1 MATTTVLRTIARAA
15 LGIAVAGMVLGQAGT
30 AFADEGT
37 PAPKASSGSW
47 DTAVAVMTDG
57 QGGQTTVKA
66 PSFHYCSN
74 VVGDSITLS
83 ERQTVLFEKMARI
96 DVVHSDP
103 ALTSNGTADLAVTL
117 LDGQQLTGTVSA
129 NCDFSGDAAAGRFN
143 LYPDKLRSV
152 EFRRG
157 ADAGPTT
164 PKGSGTGAT
173 VQSLRLSGSVSG
185 AFVPSDVSCDVLA
198 GTAMSWTATGTADG
212 IPVTITFNT
221 NNYRG
226 AGTYATTGVTDEKGG
241 LATVAT
247 EEVKAA
253 SNGATVG
260 TFTISDDERSG
271 SIDTELTDSAT
282 GVQITVKG
290 SWHCS

>member
-1 MATTTVLRTIARAA
+1 MATTVFRTIARAT

-37 PAPKASSGSW
+37 PAPKASGSW
-47 DTAVAVMTDG
+47 DTAVAVMTDS
-57 QGGQTTVKA
+57 QGAKTTVKA
-66 PSFHYCSN
+66 LSFHYCSN

-96 DVVHSDP
+96 DVVRSDP
-103 ALTSNGTADLAVTL
+103 KLTDNGTADLAVTL

-129 NCDFSGDAAAGRFN
+129 NCDFSGDAAPGRFN
-143 LYPDKLRSV
+143 VYPDALESV

-164 PKGSGTGAT
+164 PEGTGAT
-173 VQSLRLSGSVSG
+173 TQPLRLSGSVAG
-185 AFVPSDVSCDVLA
+185 TFVASDVSCEVLA

-212 IPVTITFNT
+212 TPVVITFNT

-226 AGTYATTGVTDEKGG
+226 PGVYATTGVTDEAGG
-241 LATVAT
+241 LATLAT
-247 EEVKAA
+247 EEAQVS
-253 SNGATVG
+253 SNGATAG
-260 TFTISDDERSG
+260 TFTVADDRRSG
-271 SIDTELTDSAT
+271 SIDTELTDSANGLRVHVT
-282 GVQITVKG
+282 G
-290 SWHCS
+290 SWRCSS